1 MASTGLPRHVA
12 EIWNILVTT
21 LAMVCGARCGH
32 DHRKSW
38 IWFYFPDLWDT
49 APSSVTCRRHTC
61 FKKLAFFIS
70 SSQTWSKSMLGV
82 ILAPKSSQTN
92 VVCLQAIA
100 KVNENIFFWCWIFC
114 NTPFE
119 ESFRSCRRPLQ
130 IRWNLALKIFFV
142 VQSCRCCSKMYQK
155 VTVCYTRRALLL
167 LLSVLVARSLASTAA
182 TAATAARTSL

>member
-1 MASTGLPRHVA
+1 MSQKFEIFWLQRWRWSVAHGVGAIIERVKSGSTFPTFATLRHHL
-12 EIWNILVTT
+12 WLVDTHLFYT
-21 LAMVCGARCGH
+21 LVLRNL
-32 DHRKSW
+32 SFL
-38 IWFYFPDLWDT
+38 IY
-49 APSSVTCRRHTC
+49 
-61 FKKLAFFIS
+61 

-82 ILAPKSSQTN
+82 IFAQKSSQTN

-100 KVNENIFFWCWIFC
+100 KVNENIFFWSWIFC

-182 TAATAARTSL
+182 TAARTSL

>member
-1 MASTGLPRHVA
+1 MSQKFEIFWLQRWRWSVAHGVGAIIERVESGSTFPTFATLRHHL
-12 EIWNILVTT
+12 WLVDDT
-21 LAMVCGARCGH
+21 LVL
-32 DHRKSW
+32 KNLS
-38 IWFYFPDLWDT
+38 FL
-49 APSSVTCRRHTC
+49 
-61 FKKLAFFIS
+61 IS

-82 ILAPKSSQTN
+82 IFAQKSSQTN

-100 KVNENIFFWCWIFC
+100 KVNENILFWCWIFC

-130 IRWNLALKIFFV
+130 IRWNLALKFFFV

-182 TAATAARTSL
+182 TAARTSL